1 VPGVLAGGGARKR
14 ERAGGWATQED
25 KGQRAQREGATREV
39 CVRRGGERYGCD
51 TRDTAAKPGAHV
63 ERGAAAKMRSGVGAL
78 RVARRGVRG
87 TRRGGR

>member
-1 VPGVLAGGGARKR
+1 MSWRAVGRGRGS
-14 ERAGGWATQED
+14 ERAVGRD